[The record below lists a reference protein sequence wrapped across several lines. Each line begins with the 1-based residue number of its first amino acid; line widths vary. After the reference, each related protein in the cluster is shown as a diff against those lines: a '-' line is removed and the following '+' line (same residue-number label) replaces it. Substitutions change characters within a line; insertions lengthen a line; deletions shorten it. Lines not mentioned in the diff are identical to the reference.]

1 MSSTDSKD
9 TRAVLDFAVGLFI
22 AGAILATGFIALR
35 AANIAWGSVSE
46 GYVITAHFDHIGSLG
61 PRAPVKSAGVRVGRV
76 QSIEFN
82 DEDFIAEVSLF
93 IDGQYQFPADSTF
106 AIVSGNLLGGQY
118 VSITPGGGEENLE
131 HNGVVFGE
139 SAIVLEHLIGK
150 FLLDK
155 ADE

>member
-1 MSSTDSKD
+1 MSSTDSRE
-9 TRAVLDFAVGLFI
+9 TRAFLDFAVGLFI
-22 AGAILATGFIALR
+22 IGAILGTTFIALR
-35 AANIAWGSVSE
+35 AANIARGSTE
-46 GYVITAHFDHIGSLG
+46 GYVVTAHFDHIGSLG

-76 QSIEFN
+76 QEIRYN
-82 DEDFIAEVSLF
+82 DEDFIAEVSIF
-93 IDGQYQFPADSTF
+93 INRKHQFPSDSTF

-118 VSITPGGGEENLE
+118 VSINPGGAEDNLE
-131 HNGVVFGE
+131 GDSVVVGE